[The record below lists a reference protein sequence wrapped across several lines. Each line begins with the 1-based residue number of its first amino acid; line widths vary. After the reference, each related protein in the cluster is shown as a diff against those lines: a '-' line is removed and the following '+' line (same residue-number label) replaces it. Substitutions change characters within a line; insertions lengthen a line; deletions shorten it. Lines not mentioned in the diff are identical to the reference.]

1 MSRIA
6 ILGAGAWG
14 TALAISLARHGGH
27 QLCLWAHSPEHA
39 RKLAETGENTRYLP
53 GYILPA
59 DVEITPALT
68 NAIEDAEII
77 LCVTPSQ
84 ALRSIISE
92 IAPHLTPAQIVLSAS
107 KGIEEKTF
115 LRMSQVIA
123 DRIAEHADP
132 KAATHNTIAVLSGP
146 SFAQEVAAA
155 MPTALSIACEDATI
169 GTRLQNDFSSPSL
182 RVYRNEDL
190 AGTELGGALKNV
202 IALAS
207 GIVAGLELGH
217 NAAAALITRGN
228 AEITRLAIACGGR
241 RETMAG
247 LSGIG
252 DLVLT
257 CSSNMSRNYT
267 VGLEL
272 GRGRKLPE
280 ILASLNGKVAEGV
293 LSTTAALGLAA
304 RYGAEMPITEQMA
317 AILHQDRSPRDAI
330 RELMTRPGRTE

>member
-14 TALAISLARHGGH
+14 TALAISLARRGGH
-27 QLCLWAHSPEHA
+27 QLCLWAHSPDHA
-39 RKLAETGENTRYLP
+39 RQLSETGENKRYLP

-59 DVEITPALT
+59 DVHITPAL
-68 NAIEDAEII
+68 AESIHDAEII

-84 ALRSIISE
+84 ALRSIMRE
-92 IAPHLTPAQIVLSAS
+92 IAPALAPGQILLSAS

-115 LRMSQVIA
+115 LRMSQVITHH
-123 DRIAEHADP
+123 IAEQKSQSP
-132 KAATHNTIAVLSGP
+132 ESPNPIAVLSGP

-155 MPTALSIACEDATI
+155 MPTALSMACEDPTI

-257 CSSNMSRNYT
+257 CSSNMSRNFT

-304 RYGAEMPITEQMA
+304 RYGVEMPITEQMA
-317 AILHQDRSPRDAI
+317 AILHTDRSPRDAI